1 MPRSGLQCAATPG
14 QSLDMHTDEK
24 KFATVAKPA
33 AEALRSG
40 SESIVDQLLSLP
52 EHVAEADDA
61 VDRAIARVVAGSEI
75 KRRIEQGLF

>member
-1 MPRSGLQCAATPG
+1 
-14 QSLDMHTDEK
+14 MHTDEK

-40 SESIVDQLLSLP
+40 SELIVDLLLSLP

-61 VDRAIARVVAGSEI
+61 VDRAIARRLQMELADRMRSLIGDED
-75 KRRIEQGLF
+75 QPCAA